1 MIAMKTHKLLKHTLP
16 LLLLLLSPMAW
27 ADKVQPSATMPDG
40 GKPEHVYTMKNGNDV
55 YSNALTAPT
64 QTAENY
70 GLFAFYEAEV
80 DGAYYIYSHTAKKW
94 LTYTK
99 AASYSNGKDFVKF
112 SDTKVEGAYFKV
124 TNYAVDNYELQPYTT
139 SGTNDKYINWYQGV
153 GGNPYDGPNTLG
165 LWQDAGAADGGSRY
179 TFAEV
184 VIAERTYTISIPDG
198 RTIKIGN
205 TTYKDG
211 DTYTT
216 EGGVDKADINVVAP
230 EGQFA
235 AVAIDDVKQTIN
247 VYFATLPTQ
256 PATVAYT
263 QAVVYPA
270 QQEAVGAAKSDEK
283 DGVYT
288 LSNNVL
294 AASYMRLGDAIY
306 FAGSDAMD
314 LVAGTELFT
323 VAFGS
328 GDNVPASAMTLKS
341 LELVDLT
348 GNDKAIGGAE
358 HYAGKALVANYEYTY
373 KESTVAIVWRAVL
386 RDGSHYLRTE
396 MELKGVD
403 DVDMFNI
410 IPMIYNVDTKKA
422 GSTPAVVGN
431 TRGAVLMSNKIFAGL
446 ETPTAYNTVGGAT
459 GEEDSWNLTATMPDV
474 ALTASSWVPMEEGD
488 KAIARLTE
496 VTGAGYQNLLAYR
509 QTGIELKEGQKVE
522 VKVQYKSGSHRLNFG
537 GADLLAAN
545 GDIAAN
551 DYHSGY
557 SGSQH
562 EKNVFTFIAP
572 NDGTFTIRVIVE
584 NKTESIDAASTL
596 STKIYTAKEGVV
608 INTDVVGI
616 QGRWS
621 RNTTLAKDE
630 TWKVASVVGLIAQD
644 GTEADTDIHKTQK
657 RRSFLA
663 YSERERAVP
672 WRAMPM
678 YLTWYELQ
686 INRNNAAPGR
696 EHLDNTKVDDVL
708 DVMAHWKSD
717 FYDRYGVAPKIFIID
732 DGWDKYGEWTFHES
746 FPAEMR
752 DMSKVADEMGAGI
765 GAWLGPVGGY
775 GASGNHRR
783 SYWSDKGG
791 MQLSNPRYYKA
802 FKDAAFNL
810 VCNQDGETGYQQGND
825 NYVFFKFDG
834 ISGQFSSVGPDAGD
848 TGNENAEGIIR
859 LEQYVREE
867 LREDIFFNTS
877 VGTWASPFWYQITDA
892 TWRQE
897 NDHDRTGN
905 NTIKR
910 ENWIT
915 YRDRLVYQN
924 YVKNSPICPIN
935 TLMTHG
941 FILTKYGPPASDER
955 DYLPVRNELRAA
967 FLCGSGMVE
976 LYNDYDLMGS
986 INGGALWADLAEC
999 IAWQERN
1006 ADVLPDAHWVGG
1018 NPWTGSKAEVYG
1030 WAAWNGTKSTLALRN
1045 GANDAQ
1051 TFTFTLR
1058 QALNIPKNVSGSI
1071 ILRSAFGIQ
1080 DALEGLAEGT
1090 PINIDTELTVKL
1102 PGSSI
1107 YGFEGI
1113 DAEATINKV
1122 ESITLTTEKGETSVA
1137 ANRTLVINA
1146 AIAPAKATFPAIAWS
1161 SSNPEVATV
1170 EGGLVTPVKEGEV
1183 TITAT
1188 ATDGSGVTA
1197 SVTLTV
1203 TPKVVE
1209 PYATNFD
1216 KNTNATRTDR
1226 FIKNI
1231 IFEEEGDET
1240 QTLAVG
1246 QGKPYMDKTD
1256 QLLTCTAGSTV
1267 KVTFDKQ
1274 ANWMHGYVYIDLDG
1288 DKQFSFNDG
1297 NTDQSVTDV
1306 VSFSFYSGDFNN
1318 DASGVNSAGATL
1330 TGSARNTM
1338 ECPSFVAPAKEGDYR
1353 IRFKMDWNSIDAGG
1367 QVAAD
1372 GTCTGPNGIL
1382 ANGGVIVDAILQVKD
1397 GSSIHTVSADDAQ
1410 SSIVYDLQGRPV
1422 SGNPERGVYIHDNR
1436 KVMFK

>member
-1 MIAMKTHKLLKHTLP
+1 MKTHKLLKHTLP

-99 AASYSNGKDFVKF
+99 AASYANGKDFVKF

-124 TNYAVDNYELQPYTT
+124 TNYAADNYELQPYTT

-153 GGNPYDGPNTLG
+153 GGNPYDGTNTLG

-179 TFAEV
+179 TFTEV

-216 EGGVDKADINVVAP
+216 EGSVDKGDITVVAP

-247 VYFATLPTQ
+247 VYFATLPAQ

-270 QQEAVGAAKSDEK
+270 LQEAVGAAKSEENG
-283 DGVYT
+283 GVYT

-294 AASYMRLGDAIY
+294 AASYMRLGDAVY

-358 HYAGKALVANYEYTY
+358 HYDGKALVANYEYTY

-403 DVDMFNI
+403 DVDMYNI

-459 GEEDSWNLTATMPDV
+459 GEEDSWNLTATLPDV

-496 VTGAGYQNLLAYR
+496 VTGAGYQNLLAYK
-509 QTGIELKEGQKVE
+509 QTGVELKEGQKVE

-557 SGSQH
+557 SGGQH

-608 INTDVVGI
+608 INTDIVGI

-746 FPAEMR
+746 FPNEMR
-752 DMSKVADEMGAGI
+752 DMSKVAKEMGAGI

-1051 TFTFTLR
+1051 TYKFTLR

-1090 PINIDTELTVKL
+1090 SINIDTELTVKL

-1122 ESITLTTEKGETSVA
+1122 ESITLTTENGETSVA
-1137 ANRTLVINA
+1137 TNRTLVINA

-1161 SSNPEVATV
+1161 SSNPEVVTV

-1231 IFEEEGDET
+1231 IFEEEGAEA

-1246 QGKPYMDKTD
+1246 QGKPYVDKTD

-1297 NTDQSVTDV
+1297 QTDQSGTDV

-1318 DASGVNSAGATL
+1318 DASGVNSAGTTL
-1330 TGSARNTM
+1330 TGGARNTM

>member
-99 AASYSNGKDFVKF
+99 AASYANGKDFVKF

-124 TNYAVDNYELQPYTT
+124 TNYAADNYELQPYTT

-153 GGNPYDGPNTLG
+153 GGNPYDGTNTLG

-179 TFAEV
+179 TFTEV

-216 EGGVDKADINVVAP
+216 EGSVDKGDITVVAP

-247 VYFATLPTQ
+247 VYFATLPAQ

-270 QQEAVGAAKSDEK
+270 LQEAVGAAKSEENG
-283 DGVYT
+283 GVYT

-294 AASYMRLGDAIY
+294 AASYMRLGDAVY

-358 HYAGKALVANYEYTY
+358 HYDGKALVANYEYTY

-403 DVDMFNI
+403 DVDMYNI

-459 GEEDSWNLTATMPDV
+459 GEEDSWNLTATLPDV

-496 VTGAGYQNLLAYR
+496 VTGAGYQNLLAYK
-509 QTGIELKEGQKVE
+509 QTGVELKEGQKVE

-557 SGSQH
+557 SGGQH

-608 INTDVVGI
+608 INTDIVGI

-746 FPAEMR
+746 FPNEMR
-752 DMSKVADEMGAGI
+752 DMSKVAKEMGAGI

-1051 TFTFTLR
+1051 TYKFTLR

-1090 PINIDTELTVKL
+1090 SINIDTELTVKL

-1122 ESITLTTEKGETSVA
+1122 ESITLTTENGETSVA
-1137 ANRTLVINA
+1137 TNRTLVINA

-1161 SSNPEVATV
+1161 SSNPEVVTV

-1231 IFEEEGDET
+1231 IFEEEGAEA

-1246 QGKPYMDKTD
+1246 QGKPYVDKTD

-1297 NTDQSVTDV
+1297 QTDQSGTDV

-1318 DASGVNSAGATL
+1318 DASGVNSAGTTL
-1330 TGSARNTM
+1330 TGGARNTM